1 MPIEHRDKHTFCP
14 AKISCARIG
23 RRDLASNQLQNELAI
38 GSLYNVRPN
47 ISYGQQPKIV
57 FERSSTAKYCLAPF
71 SSIQT
76 RPSHMNLGIRLT
88 IYAYI

>member
-47 ISYGQQPKIV
+47 ISYGQQPIFFFLKGRQQPNIAWL
-57 FERSSTAKYCLAPF
+57 RLAQ
-71 SSIQT
+71 SKHARAT
-76 RPSHMNLGIRLT
+76 
-88 IYAYI
+88 